1 MNSVLDLFL
10 VILYHCYTT
19 KNLSLNRNTTWR
31 ERVIIPL
38 DRLIQYNDNVYP
50 LTNAM
55 IKRATQIH
63 LAGDEELEENKGKVV
78 STAIKQILTEKVRY
92 RLES

>member
-1 MNSVLDLFL
+1 VNSILDLFL
-10 VILYHCYTT
+10 VILYLCYTT
-19 KNLSLNRNTTWR
+19 KNLSLNNTTWR

-50 LTNAM
+50 ITNAM

>member
-1 MNSVLDLFL
+1 
-10 VILYHCYTT
+10 
-19 KNLSLNRNTTWR
+19 
-31 ERVIIPL
+31 VIIPL
-38 DRLIQYNDNVYP
+38 NELIKYSGNMYIM
-50 LTNAM
+50 TSAM

-63 LAGDEELEENKGKVV
+63 LAGDEELETNKGKVV

>member
-1 MNSVLDLFL
+1 MNSILDLFL
-10 VILYHCYTT
+10 VILYLCYTT

>member
-1 MNSVLDLFL
+1 M
-10 VILYHCYTT
+10 
-19 KNLSLNRNTTWR
+19 
-31 ERVIIPL
+31 
-38 DRLIQYNDNVYP
+38 
-50 LTNAM
+50 TNAM

-92 RLES
+92 QLES

>member
-1 MNSVLDLFL
+1 MNSILDLFL
-10 VILYHCYTT
+10 DILYLCYTT
-19 KNLSLNRNTTWR
+19 KNLSLNNTTWR
-31 ERVIIPL
+31 QRVIIPL

-50 LTNAM
+50 ITNAM

>member
-10 VILYHCYTT
+10 VILYLCYTT

>member
-1 MNSVLDLFL
+1 MNSILDLFL
-10 VILYHCYTT
+10 VILYLCYTT
-19 KNLSLNRNTTWR
+19 KNLSLNNTTWR

-50 LTNAM
+50 ITNAM